1 MAVYLK
7 QSTFT
12 TKDAQRPQVAP
23 LTGGALAKRS
33 RAMAVMRAQ
42 DKTTSLGR
50 RVIGA
55 VSMAGSLTWS
65 VPDTDPD
72 NATQTHP
79 LTGEVRT
86 VHRMR
91 CDVTPGCFLRLNLV
105 YVPSGQTQV
114 EVAAGTDYDAGG
126 AGGSVRVDVEW
137 FNRDG
142 GSITTTHALATL
154 ASPLEYGASTDQP
167 WVDVRSSTVLFVTP
181 DDVVQ
186 ADDLATWTEH
196 VHAEITVSHVGG
208 VRMVDCSVEEHTRTV
223 VREVDD
229 DADLWTSHMFAA
241 VHPDGDAPLVR
252 YPMERLV
259 DSTPDGD
266 PRGGSWHTMDVAAA
280 QRLRLGPQLIGWSA
294 WNENTADV
302 TDDDIPEVTTS
313 SATFV
318 RVVDAV
324 AGDYDADGPGWTLG
338 GYARGYAENHPYWSA
353 PNGSI
358 PVLVAVYGAC
368 ESNSAAGRVRVQAS
382 DSSWV
387 EVVIDSRSFGWWLGY
402 GHLRCGVAPGDP
414 STVQAFYRMD
424 SGSNGLQIRALGVY
438 RMGRYAPAEI

>member
-12 TKDAQRPQVAP
+12 TKDAQRPAVAP

-33 RAMAVMRAQ
+33 RVAAVMRAQ
-42 DKTTSLGR
+42 DKVTSLGR
-50 RVIGA
+50 RVIGS
-55 VSMAGSLTWS
+55 VSLAGQASWS
-65 VPDTDPD
+65 VPGSNPD
-72 NATQTHP
+72 AASQTHP
-79 LTGEVRT
+79 LADEARV
-86 VHRMR
+86 VHRLR

-105 YVPSGQTQV
+105 YVPSGQTQI
-114 EVAAGTDYDAGG
+114 EVSAGTDYDAAG
-126 AGGSVRVDVEW
+126 AGGNVRVDVTW
-137 FNRDG
+137 YNRDG
-142 GSITTTHALATL
+142 GSIATTHALATL
-154 ASPLEYGASTDQP
+154 ASPRQYAAATEQP
-167 WVDVRSSTVLFVTP
+167 WVDVRSATALFVTP
-181 DDVVQ
+181 DEVVE

-229 DADLWTSHMFAA
+229 AADLWTSHMFAD
-241 VHPDGDAPLVR
+241 VEPDGDAPALP

-294 WNENTADV
+294 WNESTADV
-302 TDDDIPEVTTS
+302 TDDEIPEVTTS

-318 RVVDAV
+318 RLVDAV

-338 GYARGYAENHPYWSA
+338 GYARGLAENHPYWST

-368 ESNSAAGRVRVQAS
+368 EASSAAGRVRVQAS

-387 EVVIDSRSFGWWLGY
+387 DVEITSRTFGWWLGY

-414 STVQAFYRMD
+414 STVQAFYRMV
-424 SGSNGLQIRALGVY
+424 SGSNGLRVRSLGVY
-438 RMGRYAPAEI
+438 RVGRFAPAEI